1 MDLSLFLSPKYLTL
15 QAIYP
20 IDTQKIFADLWMIY
34 ALLWQFNYGQ
44 VHVIILGM
52 LGAPGSCELL
62 DVVDKALVP
71 CLDSCNEN

>member
-1 MDLSLFLSPKYLTL
+1 
-15 QAIYP
+15 
-20 IDTQKIFADLWMIY
+20 MIY